1 MCAVFLLLR
10 TVYIRFLVG
19 GAGQDLHWAFLGAVW
34 TEERDQKGQQQN
46 EIDLAVFGK
55 FGHRPA

>member
-1 MCAVFLLLR
+1 M
-10 TVYIRFLVG
+10 YISFLVG

-34 TEERDQKGQQQN
+34 TEERDQKGQRQN